1 MNFFFVTAAAI
12 AAFNTALHFYL
23 GGQQIARPLLDAQS
37 FSDKVKYVQ
46 YFCWH
51 IATLTLAFQAVLFVV
66 AAIVPGQPS
75 YAIIGTALAASVGLL
90 GLTLPIG
97 LRVGYR
103 IVPQGWLFVPVAALG
118 IAGLVL

>member
-23 GGQQIARPLLDAQS
+23 GGQQIARPLLDAPS
-37 FSDKVKYVQ
+37 LSDNVKYVQ

-51 IATLTLAFQAVLFVV
+51 IATLTLAFQAVLFVS
-66 AAIVPGQPS
+66 ATIVPEPS

-90 GLTLPIG
+90 GLALPVG
-97 LRVGYR
+97 LRIGYR
-103 IVPQGWLFVPVAALG
+103 ILPQGWLFVPVAAFG
-118 IAGLVL
+118 VAGLVL